1 MVKKRHIA
9 EVAFAAPTGTPTG
22 VEVMSLADLRS
33 RAPAGVLQVP
43 ARPEFH
49 QLLTVTSGALV
60 HDVDLT
66 GYALAPGSWLWVRP
80 GQVQQW
86 GDVGN
91 AEGELI
97 LFERGFLDPDT
108 VALARLDDPFGPVMV
123 TPGGADE
130 RKALS
135 TAVDHLT
142 REFRADL
149 RRPIDIH
156 ISVLRH
162 LLACL
167 VLNLAHAA
175 RPTSSPAFQP
185 SEAYL
190 RFRDAV
196 ERDFRHSRCLDDY
209 AHPVARD
216 PRRCR
221 GQRKRVHRPAGRPG
235 GQALARPQPMA
246 GRSYSHGARVL
257 QRHELQQ
264 VLPQAHRC
272 RPNRVPFHH
281 SQPDLNRGDA
291 GPMVEVPVARATRLD
306 MVISPEPNGRE
317 CSGRPPGSR

>member
-1 MVKKRHIA
+1 MVKERHIA

-190 RFRDAV
+190 RFRDAA

-209 AHPVARD
+209 ARALGYSSRTLSRATLADAGVNAKEFID
-216 PRRCR
+216 RRVVLEA
-221 GQRKRVHRPAGRPG
+221 KRL
-235 GQALARPQPMA
+235 LA
-246 GRSYSHGARVL
+246 
-257 QRHELQQ
+257 
-264 VLPQAHRC
+264 
-272 RPNRVPFHH
+272 H
-281 SQPDLNRGDA
+281 SQWPA
-291 GPMVEVPVARATRLD
+291 ARIATELGFSSATNFSKYFHKHTGAAPIAFR
-306 MVISPEPNGRE
+306 STTR
-317 CSGRPPGSR
+317 SRT

>member
-1 MVKKRHIA
+1 MVKERHIA

-66 GYALAPGSWLWVRP
+66 GYALGAGSWLWVRP

-209 AHPVARD
+209 ARALGYSSRTLSRATLADAGVNAKEFID
-216 PRRCR
+216 RRVVLEA
-221 GQRKRVHRPAGRPG
+221 KRL
-235 GQALARPQPMA
+235 LA
-246 GRSYSHGARVL
+246 
-257 QRHELQQ
+257 
-264 VLPQAHRC
+264 
-272 RPNRVPFHH
+272 H
-281 SQPDLNRGDA
+281 SQWPA
-291 GPMVEVPVARATRLD
+291 ARIATELGFSSATNFSKYFHKHTGAAPIAFR
-306 MVISPEPNGRE
+306 STTR
-317 CSGRPPGSR
+317 SRT

>member
-1 MVKKRHIA
+1 MVKERHIA

-142 REFRADL
+142 REFP
-149 RRPIDIH
+149 RRPAPTD
-156 ISVLRH
+156 RH
-162 LLACL
+162 PHLGSAAPARVPGAEPRGRRTADEQPCVPTERGLPALPRRRRARLPPQPLPGRLCPGTGLL
-167 VLNLAHAA
+167 V
-175 RPTSSPAFQP
+175 
-185 SEAYL
+185 
-190 RFRDAV
+190 
-196 ERDFRHSRCLDDY
+196 
-209 AHPVARD
+209 AHPVPATLAD
-216 PRRCR
+216 AGVNAKEFIDRRVVLEA
-221 GQRKRVHRPAGRPG
+221 KRL
-235 GQALARPQPMA
+235 LA
-246 GRSYSHGARVL
+246 
-257 QRHELQQ
+257 
-264 VLPQAHRC
+264 
-272 RPNRVPFHH
+272 H
-281 SQPDLNRGDA
+281 SQWPA
-291 GPMVEVPVARATRLD
+291 ARIATELGFSSATNFSKYFHKHTGAAPIAFR
-306 MVISPEPNGRE
+306 STTR
-317 CSGRPPGSR
+317 SRT

>member
-175 RPTSSPAFQP
+175 RPTISPAFQP

-209 AHPVARD
+209 ARALGYSSRTLSRATLADAGVNAKEFID
-216 PRRCR
+216 RRVVLEA
-221 GQRKRVHRPAGRPG
+221 KRL
-235 GQALARPQPMA
+235 LA
-246 GRSYSHGARVL
+246 
-257 QRHELQQ
+257 
-264 VLPQAHRC
+264 
-272 RPNRVPFHH
+272 H
-281 SQPDLNRGDA
+281 SQWPA
-291 GPMVEVPVARATRLD
+291 ARIATELGFSSATNFSKYFHKHTGAAPIAFR
-306 MVISPEPNGRE
+306 STTR
-317 CSGRPPGSR
+317 SRT